1 MKPVLKYAVCFFVVL
16 SLSFPAV
23 LTAAAKKHEK
33 KKKET
38 PAKLS
43 PQTQACI
50 GCHSMLTPGI
60 VEDWRSSRHSKTVP
74 SEAMKKP
81 LLQRR
86 ISAESLP
93 DEVSGY
99 VVGCFE
105 CHSRN
110 PQRHKDNFEH
120 MGFRINVVVS
130 PGDCNTCH
138 PVEVGQ
144 FTPSKKANAVKNL
157 MNNPVYHA
165 LVDAATGV
173 QKFEN
178 GKLVSEKPSES
189 TLHETCLGCHGTT
202 VEFKG
207 MKKVLSKMGEI
218 SVPDLT
224 NWPNQGV
231 GRENPDGTLGACT
244 ACHPR
249 HAFSIE
255 VARKPYTCGQCHHE
269 PDVPAWNVYEESKH
283 GNIFH
288 TKSHEWDFDPVPWVI
303 GKDFKTPT
311 CSVCHNSLIVKP
323 DGGVIAERTH
333 DFGSRLWVRIFGLI
347 YSHAQP
353 KSGDTSIIKNKDGL
367 PLPTTFAGEPASEYL
382 IDKAEQ
388 EKRLG
393 RMKSVCFGCHNTDW
407 TDGHFRK
414 LDATIK
420 ETDRMV
426 RSSTMLMT
434 DAWDKGIA
442 DKSNPF
448 DEPIEKMWV
457 RQWLFYANTIRY
469 ASAMTGAPDYT
480 SFKLGW
486 WELSDNLRQMK
497 DAIDMKFKIKSL
509 DKSQK

>member
-1 MKPVLKYAVCFFVVL
+1 MKPGLKFSACLSVIFF
-16 SLSFPAV
+16 LSFTAV
-23 LTAAAKKHEK
+23 LYASENNHEK
-33 KKKET
+33 NNE
-38 PAKLS
+38 AEELKLS

-60 VEDWRSSRHSKTVP
+60 VADWRSSRHSRTVP
-74 SEAMKKP
+74 SEAVKKP
-81 LLQRR
+81 MLQRR

-105 CHSRN
+105 CHSKN
-110 PQRHKDNFEH
+110 PQKHKDNFEH

-144 FTPSKKANAVKNL
+144 FAPSKKAHAIKNL
-157 MNNPVYHA
+157 IGNPVYHTLA
-165 LVDAATGV
+165 DATTGV
-173 QKFEN
+173 QKLDN
-178 GKLVSEKPSES
+178 GRLVSAKPSES
-189 TLHETCLGCHGTT
+189 TLHETCLGCHGTR
-202 VEFKG
+202 VEFRG
-207 MKKVLSKMGEI
+207 MKKVSTKMGEI
-218 SVPDLT
+218 SVPDLA

-231 GRENPDGTLGACT
+231 GRENPDGTEGACT

-288 TKSHEWDFDPVPWVI
+288 SKNHEWDFDPVPWVI

-311 CSVCHNSLIVKP
+311 CSVCHNSLVVRP
-323 DGGVIAERTH
+323 DGEVVAERSH
-333 DFGSRLWVRIFGLI
+333 NFGSRLWVRLFGLI

-353 KSGDTSIIKNKDGL
+353 RSGDTSIIKNKDGL
-367 PLPTTFAGEPASEYL
+367 PLPTTFSGGTASEYL

-388 EKRLG
+388 QRRMAL
-393 RMKSVCFGCHNTDW
+393 MKSVCFGCHSTDW
-407 TDGHFRK
+407 ANGHFRK
-414 LDATIK
+414 LDNTIE
-420 ETDRMV
+420 ETDEMV
-426 RSSTMLMT
+426 RTSTMLMT
-434 DAWDKGIA
+434 DSWDKGVT
-442 DKSNPF
+442 DKTDPF

-457 RQWLFYANTIRY
+457 KQWLFYSNSIRY
-469 ASAMTGAPDYT
+469 SSAMTGAPDYT

-486 WELSDNLRQMK
+486 WELSDILRQMK
-497 DAIDMKFKIKSL
+497 EAIEVKYRIKL
-509 DKSQK
+509 LGNDRK